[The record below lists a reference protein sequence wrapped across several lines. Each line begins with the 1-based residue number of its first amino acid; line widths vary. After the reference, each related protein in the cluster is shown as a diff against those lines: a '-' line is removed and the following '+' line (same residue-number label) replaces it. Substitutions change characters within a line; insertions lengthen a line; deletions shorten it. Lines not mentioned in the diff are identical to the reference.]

1 MTGGTPDALRRCDRV
16 GAGVTC
22 EGTLEVSNLGRMEIG
37 DGVHFDSA
45 LVPSHLVTGP
55 RGTLTIEAHVAIA
68 HGLAI
73 AAHLE
78 VRIGRGAVIGPFA
91 LIMDTDFHEAGRHD
105 TAGLT
110 GPIRIGEG
118 ARLGAHVTV
127 LRGTT
132 IGAGAVVAAGSVV
145 TGVIAPAAHVAGVPA
160 RAARDA
166 ARASDDGAPDLWPAI
181 AEVIR
186 HSFGLATLPHQ
197 ATRRDDVEHW
207 DSLGALNLLLAL
219 EEAFGVEL
227 SAESLAAVA
236 TAGDLVP
243 LLRDATGRG
252 A

>member
-1 MTGGTPDALRRCDRV
+1 MRGGTLRALRRCNRV

-22 EGTLEVSNLGRMEIG
+22 EGTLEVSNLGRIEIG
-37 DGVHFDSA
+37 DGVRFEST

-55 RGTLTIEAHVAIA
+55 SGTLTIEAHVAIA
-68 HGLAI
+68 HGLALT
-73 AAHLE
+73 AHHE
-78 VRIGRGAVIGPFA
+78 VRIGFGAVIGPFA
-91 LIMDTDFHEAGRHD
+91 LIMDTDFHEARQHEA
-105 TAGLT
+105 AGLT
-110 GPIRIGEG
+110 GPIHIGAG

-145 TGVIAPAAHVAGVPA
+145 MGGIVPGAYVAGVPA
-160 RAARDA
+160 RAARDVGR
-166 ARASDDGAPDLWPAI
+166 ARGETATIQWTAV

-186 HSFGLATLPHQ
+186 YSLGLATLPDQ
-197 ATRRDDVEHW
+197 STRRDDLEHW

-219 EEAFGVEL
+219 EETFAVEL
-227 SAESLAAVA
+227 SAELLSAVE

-243 LLRDATGRG
+243 LLLDAAGRG